1 MLAQLLY
8 ENGDMERAYQYMRF
22 SWNATKFYNARLR
35 SWQSADVLSLIDK
48 TYQAM
53 IEKQNDRLQQYLVL
67 ITALLV
73 LLIGALGYIY
83 RQMKKLAVAR
93 NHLQTANHQLNQ

>member
-1 MLAQLLY
+1 
-8 ENGDMERAYQYMRF
+8 
-22 SWNATKFYNARLR
+22 
-35 SWQSADVLSLIDK
+35 
-48 TYQAM
+48 M

-93 NHLQTANHQLNQ
+93 NHLQTANHQLNQLNEELQQMRSEERRVGKEC